1 MMNIKYLTSDQDLSP
16 ELTAW
21 CESNDVDIVQ
31 DAPEDTQLALRW
43 SDDRLSLTFPSSKQG
58 DVFVEFAGGAAQH
71 RRKHGGGYGQPVAKA
86 LGLAAWFQPH
96 ILDLTAGLGRDAFVM
111 ASLGAKV
118 TMYERNP
125 IVALLLA
132 DGLRRGLASEP
143 EVAEICDRM
152 TLVADDSHKEQ
163 LPSADIVYLD
173 PMFPERQ
180 KAAAVKKDMAAFHQ
194 VVGMDDDADELLERA
209 LAVAKY
215 RVVVKR
221 PKHAPYLK
229 ERKPSTELKGK
240 SGRFDIYALKGIK
253 KGAA

>member
-1 MMNIKYLTSDQDLSP
+1 MNIKYLISTEGLSEDLLS
-16 ELTAW
+16 W
-21 CESNDVDIVQ
+21 CQSHDVAVVSE
-31 DAPEDTQLALRW
+31 APADCELALRW
-43 SDDRLSLTFPSSKQG
+43 SDERLSLTFPSSKQG
-58 DVFVEFAGGAAQH
+58 DVFVEFAEGAAQH
-71 RRKHGGGYGQPVAKA
+71 RRKHGGGFGQPVAKA

-96 ILDLTAGLGRDAFVM
+96 ILDLTAGLGRDAFVV
-111 ASLGAKV
+111 ASLGARV

-125 IVALLLA
+125 VVAMLLS

-143 EVAEICDRM
+143 EVAEICERM
-152 TLVADDSHKEQ
+152 TLQHLDSGSET

-180 KAAAVKKDMAAFHQ
+180 KAAAVKKDMAAFHH
-194 VVGMDDDADELLERA
+194 VVGQDDDADMLLDRA

-221 PKHAPYLK
+221 PKQAPYLM

-240 SGRFDIYALKGIK
+240 SGRFDIYALKAIK
-253 KGAA
+253 KGAV